1 MTIIDLRTDTRPT
14 PAMRE
19 AMARAE
25 VGDDVYGEDPT
36 VNRLQERV
44 AALLGKEAGLFVPS
58 GTMANQVSLGVLTR
72 PGDEIVCD
80 AGAHC
85 VSFESGALAAL
96 WGVQART
103 IAAERGL
110 LDAAAVEAMIRPVH
124 DVYPRTGVVE
134 IENTHNRGGGAVY
147 PLSRVRAI
155 AEVARRRGLHL
166 YMDGARLWH
175 ACAASGVA
183 PDAYAREA
191 TLVSV
196 CLSKGLG
203 APAGSVISGPK
214 DLVAEARRLRKR
226 LGGGMRQSGILAAA
240 GLHALEHHVARL
252 PEDHE
257 NARRLADG
265 LAALPGASVL
275 FPVETNLVFVA
286 FAGRSAAD
294 VSSALAREGV
304 LANPEGSRADVVRF
318 VTHLDVS
325 QADVDEALRRAA
337 RVLGCSRREG

>member
-1 MTIIDLRTDTRPT
+1 MKLIDLRSDTVTKPT

-44 AALLGKEAGLFVPS
+44 AALLGKEAALFVPS
-58 GTMANQVSLGVLTR
+58 GTMGNQVSLGVLTR

-96 WGVQART
+96 WGVQPRT
-103 IAAERGL
+103 IAADRGL
-110 LDAAAVEAMIRPVH
+110 LDPAAVEAMIRPVH
-124 DVYPRTGVVE
+124 DVYPRTRVVAV
-134 IENTHNRGGGAVY
+134 ENTHNRGGGAVY
-147 PLSRVRAI
+147 SLERVRAI

-175 ACAASGVA
+175 ACAATGVA

-203 APAGSVISGPK
+203 APAGSVVAGPRE
-214 DLVAEARRLRKR
+214 LVAEARRLRKR
-226 LGGGMRQSGILAAA
+226 LGGGMRQAGVLAAA

-265 LAALPGASVL
+265 LVAAGASLVL
-275 FPVETNLVFVA
+275 PVETNLVFAA
-286 FAGRSAAD
+286 FPGRAAAD
-294 VSSALAREGV
+294 VSPRLAKAGV
-304 LANPEGSRADVVRF
+304 LANPEGSRPDVLRF

-325 QADVDEALRRAA
+325 RTDIDDAIARIARAVSA
-337 RVLGCSRREG
+337 

>member
-1 MTIIDLRTDTRPT
+1 MKLIDLRSDTVTKPT
-14 PAMRE
+14 PAMRD

-44 AALLGKEAGLFVPS
+44 AALLGKEAALFVPS

-72 PGDEIVCD
+72 PGDEVVCD
-80 AGAHC
+80 AGSHC

-110 LDAAAVEAMIRPVH
+110 LEPGAVEAMIRPVH
-124 DVYPRTGVVE
+124 DVYPRTRVVAL
-134 IENTHNRGGGAVY
+134 ENTHNRGGGAVY
-147 PLSRVRAI
+147 PLDRVRAV
-155 AEVARRRGLHL
+155 AEVARRHGLHL
-166 YMDGARLWH
+166 YVDGARLWH

-203 APAGSVISGPK
+203 APAGSVVAGPR

-226 LGGGMRQSGILAAA
+226 LGGGMRQSGVLAAA
-240 GLHALEHHVARL
+240 GLHALDHHLARL
-252 PEDHE
+252 PEDHA

-265 LAALPGASVL
+265 LVAAGASL
-275 FPVETNLVFVA
+275 LHPVETNLVFAA
-286 FAGRSAAD
+286 FGGRSAAD
-294 VSSALAREGV
+294 VSARLAKAGV
-304 LANPEGSRADVVRF
+304 LANPEGSRPDVVRF

-325 QADVDEALRRAA
+325 RADVDEAIGRIAGAA
-337 RVLGCSRREG
+337 AA

>member
-1 MTIIDLRTDTRPT
+1 MKLIDLRSDTVTKPT

-19 AMARAE
+19 AMACAE

-85 VSFESGALAAL
+85 ISFESGALAAL

-103 IAAERGL
+103 VAAERGL
-110 LDAAAVEAMIRPVH
+110 LDPAAVEALIRPVH
-124 DVYPRTGVVE
+124 DVYPRTRLIE
-134 IENTHNRGGGAVY
+134 LENTHTRGGGAVY
-147 PLSRVRAI
+147 PEERVRAI
-155 AEVARRRGLHL
+155 AEVARRHGLHL

-175 ACAASGVA
+175 ACAATGLA
-183 PDAYAREA
+183 PAAYARHA
-191 TLVSV
+191 TLASV

-203 APAGSVISGPK
+203 APAGSVVCGPK

-226 LGGGMRQSGILAAA
+226 LGGGMRQAGLLAAA
-240 GLHALEHHVARL
+240 GLHALRHHRARL
-252 PEDHE
+252 PEDHA

-265 LAALPGASVL
+265 LLAFPGASLL

-294 VSSALAREGV
+294 ISSALAREGV

-325 QADVDEALRRAA
+325 QADIDEAVRRAA
-337 RVLGCSRREG
+337 RL

>member
-1 MTIIDLRTDTRPT
+1 VNRIDLRSDTVTRPT

-36 VNRLQERV
+36 VNLLQEEV
-44 AALLGKEAGLFVPS
+44 AALLGKEAALFVPS
-58 GTMANQVSLGVLTR
+58 GTMANQVALGTLTR

-85 VSFESGALAAL
+85 ISYEGGALAAL

-103 IAAERGL
+103 IAADRGL
-110 LDAAAVEAMIRPVH
+110 LDPAAVEAAIRPAA
-124 DVYPRTGVVE
+124 DMYPRTRVVE
-134 IENTHNRGGGAVY
+134 LENTHNRGGGAVY
-147 PLSRVRAI
+147 PLARVRAL
-155 AEVARRRGLHL
+155 AALARRRGLHL
-166 YMDGARLWH
+166 YLDGARLWN
-175 ACAASGVA
+175 ASAATGVSPA
-183 PDAYAREA
+183 EYAADA

-203 APAGSVISGPK
+203 APAGSLVCGPR

-226 LGGGMRQSGILAAA
+226 LGGGMRQSGVLAAA
-240 GLHALEHHVARL
+240 GLHALRHHRARL
-252 PEDHE
+252 PEDHA

-265 LAALPGASVL
+265 LLTFPGASLL

-294 VSSALAREGV
+294 VSAALAREGV
-304 LANPEGSRADVVRF
+304 LANPEGSRADAVRF

-325 QADVDEALRRAA
+325 QSDVDDAVRRAA
-337 RVLGCSRREG
+337 RVLG